1 MGSNVL
7 ISKKLSRDLGSLKE
21 GGVHIRKNLKEII
34 AVEALFQTEGW
45 LEDPEIEKDIF
56 ENMDRTAKLS
66 TELSSF
72 WFSCGQNRD
81 NGINS
86 ILHDQPVMFKD
97 VLVTE
102 LESDSGKSDMK
113 TMLKTLPL
121 LISEIPDTNQIKTYI
136 SELFSSEIVM
146 SKNLNRVT
154 EFYFLVLQIVH
165 DYSEQLDNSESE
177 SDED

>member
-1 MGSNVL
+1 MWVS
-7 ISKKLSRDLGSLKE
+7 S
-21 GGVHIRKNLKEII
+21 
-34 AVEALFQTEGW
+34 EALPVERCQ
-45 LEDPEIEKDIF
+45 
-56 ENMDRTAKLS
+56 
-66 TELSSF
+66 SSLTVQGF
-72 WFSCGQNRD
+72 YHPLVLSCGQNRD

-102 LESDSGKSDMK
+102 MESDSGKSDMK
-113 TMLKTLPL
+113 TMLKTLPH